1 MDGVIQLEVT
11 QILDLVFLEKKKY
24 LYGRFQILKS

>member
-1 MDGVIQLEVT
+1 MDEVIELEVT
-11 QILDLVFLEKKKY
+11 QILDLVFMEKKKH